1 MELGKKAACIFTQPY
16 TFSHRKS
23 SLHVYN
29 IAFFYTHLSMKFF
42 SIFTLFGLQLFTYF
56 FARFLIWW
64 LAIQSKTARK
74 RLFAGCFLFGN
85 GLLISALVLRVHGLF
100 RWSAV
105 WLVLLLFTFFTSL
118 IVLFL
123 YHVLKLTK
131 KQPAHYT
138 RALRILSPLI
148 LLSFFGTAIYNAYT
162 PVVRH
167 ASISI
172 NKPLAQPI
180 RIGMAADTHLG
191 ILVGARQLDKL
202 SNIMAQE
209 KVDMILLPGDIM
221 DDDTVAYEAEN
232 MKPHLQKLR
241 APLGVYATLGNHDLF
256 GQERAITQALQDAG
270 ITVLHDNAVLV
281 DNRVW
286 VVGRPDNLD
295 KNRLPTKQLLTQAD
309 TTLPVFLL
317 DHRPDGVLEHSQLP
331 IDVQV
336 SGHVH
341 NGQVFPAN
349 YIVKMIN
356 RLHYGYEQI
365 GLGHYFVTSGF
376 GFWGVPFRLG
386 SQSEVWIIDVKG
398 T

>member
-56 FARFLIWW
+56 FAQFLIWW

-138 RALRILSPLI
+138 HALRILSPLI

-202 SNIMAQE
+202 S
-209 KVDMILLPGDIM
+209 
-221 DDDTVAYEAEN
+221 
-232 MKPHLQKLR
+232 
-241 APLGVYATLGNHDLF
+241 TLW
-256 GQERAITQALQDAG
+256 R
-270 ITVLHDNAVLV
+270 
-281 DNRVW
+281 
-286 VVGRPDNLD
+286 
-295 KNRLPTKQLLTQAD
+295 KK
-309 TTLPVFLL
+309 
-317 DHRPDGVLEHSQLP
+317 
-331 IDVQV
+331 
-336 SGHVH
+336 
-341 NGQVFPAN
+341 
-349 YIVKMIN
+349 K
-356 RLHYGYEQI
+356 
-365 GLGHYFVTSGF
+365 
-376 GFWGVPFRLG
+376 
-386 SQSEVWIIDVKG
+386 WI
-398 T
+398 